1 MGLMVNERG
10 ELYNSRDT
18 FDATARYAKE
28 SEKMSSVHTTPNR
41 PMSQAPN
48 DRQDRVNH
56 PSHYERYDME
66 TIEAIKGQSTPDE
79 YRGFLKGNVMKYL
92 SRYRGKNGIEDL
104 NKAEWY
110 LHRLQEFEAVQ
121 GDDDGD

>member
-1 MGLMVNERG
+1 M
-10 ELYNSRDT
+10 SRDT
-18 FDATARYAKE
+18 FDMERDILMANGENSWFDTIGSK
-28 SEKMSSVHTTPNR
+28 
-41 PMSQAPN
+41 
-48 DRQDRVNH
+48 DCQDMVNH
-56 PSHYERYDME
+56 PSHYERYNME

-79 YRGFLKGNVMKYL
+79 YRGFLKGNVLKYL
-92 SRYRGKNGIEDL
+92 ARYRGKNGIEDL

>member
-1 MGLMVNERG
+1 MSHGMNLGFEAH
-10 ELYNSRDT
+10 E
-18 FDATARYAKE
+18 
-28 SEKMSSVHTTPNR
+28 EKMPSSKDCKD
-41 PMSQAPN
+41 M
-48 DRQDRVNH
+48 VNH

-92 SRYRGKNGIEDL
+92 ARYRGKNGIEDL
-104 NKAEWY
+104 NKGEWY

-121 GDDDGD
+121 GDDGEV

>member
-1 MGLMVNERG
+1 MGYKDYFADG
-10 ELYNSRDT
+10 E
-18 FDATARYAKE
+18 RYAKE
-28 SEKMSSVHTTPNR
+28 AGEKMSS
-41 PMSQAPN
+41 SK
-48 DRQDRVNH
+48 DCQDMVNH

-66 TIEAIKGQSTPDE
+66 TIEAIKGQSTPNE

-92 SRYRGKNGIEDL
+92 ARYRGKNGIEDL